1 MSHPYFSVL
10 ITFLGIFWLQSCQ
23 APEQSIV
30 DAPNIIPAPDSMTLS
45 GGQLASNQTF
55 NIVAKSEGELATAA
69 LLQEQLWLTNQVAAI
84 NTTYSAKEIEIQL
97 QLSEEANLEK
107 EAYEL
112 VIDNAG
118 IKINASAAPGLFYG
132 SQSLLQILSSKGDA
146 LPQLKIT
153 DAPRFGYR
161 GMHLDVGRHMFPVAF
176 IKKYI
181 DMMSHFKFNRFHW
194 HLTEDQGWRIE
205 IKQYPELQNIGA
217 FRKETAIGYATTATR
232 DQVTYD
238 GVPYGGFYTQEDVK
252 EIVAYAQERHI
263 MVIPEI
269 ELPGH
274 ASAALAAYPH
284 LGCTGGPYH
293 TATTWGVFQD
303 IYCVGQESTFE
314 FLENVFDEV
323 LPLFP
328 GPYVHIGGDEAPK
341 SRWENCP
348 HAQQRMKEEG
358 LANES
363 ELQSYFVQRIEKFL
377 NSRGKSI
384 IGWDEILE
392 GGLAPNAIVM
402 SWRGEEGGIEAAKE
416 NHQVIMTPGEW
427 CYFDYYQA
435 DMEAEPLAIKRI
447 TAVEKVYSY
456 EPVPPSLSEEE
467 QHLVL
472 GAQCNLWSQYITSS
486 DHAEYMVYPRALA
499 MSEVLWSP
507 KGNRDYEKFVKRAS
521 SIRPLMDAWEIN
533 YATHIFDQKQD

>member
-1 MSHPYFSVL
+1 MSHPCFRILS
-10 ITFLGIFWLQSCQ
+10 TFLGIFIFLSCTPRKELSIA
-23 APEQSIV
+23 APAIV
-30 DAPNIIPAPDSMTLS
+30 PAPQILTTFEGILELNGPLDIIAETSDEKAVAQLFKEKLFLTGNQNKTTTDSS
-45 GGQLASNQTF
+45 P
-55 NIVAKSEGELATAA
+55 IK
-69 LLQEQLWLTNQVAAI
+69 LQYI
-84 NTTYSAKEIEIQL
+84 
-97 QLSEEANLEK
+97 LSENSGLAP

-112 VIDNAG
+112 TINKGG
-118 IKINASAAPGLFYG
+118 IHIAAASPAGLFYG
-132 SQSLLQILSSKGDA
+132 SQSLIQLLSTQQEG
-146 LPQLKIT
+146 LPYLDIK
-153 DAPRFGYR
+153 DAPRFAYR

-181 DMMSHFKFNRFHW
+181 DMMAHFKFNRFHW

-205 IKQYPELQNIGA
+205 IKQYPELQKKAA
-217 FRKETAIGYATTATR
+217 FRKETAIGYATTRTR

-238 GVPYGGFYTQEDVK
+238 GTPYGGFYTQEQIK
-252 EIVAYAQERHI
+252 EVVAYAQERNV

-274 ASAALAAYPH
+274 ARAALAAYPH
-284 LGCTGGPYH
+284 LGCTGGPYE

-328 GPYVHIGGDEAPK
+328 GPYIHIGGDEAPK
-341 SRWENCP
+341 SKWENCP
-348 HAQQRMKEEG
+348 HAQKRMKEEG
-358 LANES
+358 LADEH
-363 ELQSYFVQRIEKFL
+363 ELQSYFVQRIEKYL
-377 NSRGKSI
+377 NSQGKSI

-392 GGLAPNAIVM
+392 GGLAPNATVM
-402 SWRGEEGGIEAAKE
+402 SWRGEEGGIAAAKQ

-435 DMEAEPLAIKRI
+435 EMESEPLAIKRI
-447 TAVEKVYSY
+447 TTVEKVYEY
-456 EPVPPSLSEEE
+456 EPIPAVLSKEK
-467 QHLVL
+467 QDLVL
-472 GAQCNLWSQYITSS
+472 GAQCNLWSEYITSA

-507 KGNRDYEKFVKRAS
+507 KETRNYEKFVERVG
-521 SIRPLMDAWEIN
+521 SIRPLMDALDIN
-533 YATHIFDQKQD
+533 YATHIFDQKPD